1 MRSLFPFLVLLISF
15 GLSAQT
21 DSIQK
26 PLDKTNRYFSF
37 NYDNDFFSAT
47 DRYYTQGVYI
57 DLILPVFSKSPVS
70 KILIKAG
77 KNSQNYFGL
86 MARQDCFTPGS
97 IRYDT
102 LNYLDRPFA
111 ATMYLSQYLISINSE
126 KKRRINS
133 KLDLGIIG
141 PCAVCDEEQK
151 GIHRALV
158 NIQPLGWENQLS
170 TDYILTYGLGIEQGL
185 FTSKYFEA
193 MALGD
198 LRAGTIYDDLSLGLM
213 VRTGFMAGYFEQLG
227 IIKNATKNKFQCYVF
242 AKGKTKFVGY
252 NATVQGGLFDKDI
265 HSLPDASINRY
276 VLQGTYGIVVAFKR
290 FSAEYTKVVQSP
302 EFERGRYHGWGR
314 CALTLCF

>member
-1 MRSLFPFLVLLISF
+1 MRSLFLFLLLISF
-15 GLSAQT
+15 GIKSQT

-47 DRYYTQGVYI
+47 DRYYTQGVYLE
-57 DLILPVFSKSPVS
+57 LIAPFFKKSPLS
-70 KILIKAG
+70 RILISLNKH
-77 KNSQNYFGL
+77 SQNYYGFA
-86 MARQDCFTPGS
+86 ARQDCFTPGS

-111 ATMYLSQYLISINSE
+111 ATMYISQFLISIDE
-126 KKRRINS
+126 IKKRRLTT

-141 PCAVCDEEQK
+141 PCAICEEEQK

-170 TDYILTYGLGIEQGL
+170 TDYILTYNLGIEQGL

-193 MALGD
+193 MTLGD
-198 LRAGTIYDDLSLGLM
+198 LRVGTIYDDISLGLM
-213 VRTGFMAGYFEQLG
+213 VRTGFMAGYFSQLG
-227 IIKNATKNKFQCYVF
+227 IIKNATKNKFQCYAF

-252 NATVQGGLFDKDI
+252 NATMQGGLFGEDI
-265 HSLPDASINRY
+265 HSLPASSINRY
-276 VLQGTYGIVVAFKR
+276 VFQGTYGIVVAYKR
-290 FSAEYTKVVQSP
+290 FSAEYTKIVQSP
-302 EFERGRYHGWGR
+302 EFVRGRYHGWGH
-314 CALTLCF
+314 CNLTFCF